1 MMQPGTGAC
10 RIFLSHKYGA
20 PEVNLFFFGIMQEC
34 LHAHFEVDRGNFT
47 SVTRIERAVRGAE
60 TFVGIY
66 ALSGVGA
73 PSRAALLEESR
84 YFRFE
89 LDIAVRC
96 GKPGLLFVDQRYG
109 NLFPGFPAI
118 EVKDFDRREL
128 EAGLLAPRREEY
140 KTAFVRL
147 RDRVLGERRLRLE
160 LGERRWQNAR
170 VGMLVPDYPE
180 AIRATIRSLL
190 EDSSCDVVELRDW
203 NLGLSFQTEAR
214 SLDWA
219 ILDIGQERSR
229 WLAYYLHGSFVPLLR
244 LRCVPEGGSATTEPF
259 LFNAFEVG
267 YPKDIV
273 VWTQE
278 DELRKGLEKRLARI
292 NTDEQLI
299 TNEQVALT
307 YFQSAAQRDEV
318 VFVSYSGKD
327 RDQGKGIAAALKR
340 RFKEVF
346 DYRDDESLT
355 AGIPWLPQIY
365 DRLKGSKIGVLLLSD
380 DYFNSDYCRGEAE
393 FMVDKAMSAG
403 MVIVPVRL
411 KESVDIPPYLSRY
424 QNLRGWKFE
433 SDYGAL
439 TDAIIRQVDDI
450 RNPRKS

>member
-1 MMQPGTGAC
+1 MQPGIEAF

-20 PEVNLFFFGIMQEC
+20 PEANLFFFQIIQEC
-34 LHAHFEVDRGNFT
+34 VHGHFEVDKGKFT

-60 TFVGIY
+60 AFVGIY

-96 GKPGLLFVDQRYG
+96 GKPGLLFVDQHYA
-109 NLFPGFPAI
+109 NLFPEFPAI
-118 EVKDFDRREL
+118 EVKHFDRREL
-128 EAGLLAPRREEY
+128 DAGDSVPRREEY

-147 RDRVLGERRLRLE
+147 RDRVLGDRRLRLAQ
-160 LGERRWQNAR
+160 GERRWQNAR

-180 AIRATIRSLL
+180 ATRAAIRSLL
-190 EDSSCDVVELRDW
+190 EDNSCNVFELRDW
-203 NLGLSFQTEAR
+203 NLDLTFQAEVR

-229 WLAYYLHGSFVPLLR
+229 WLAYYLHGCFVPLLR
-244 LRCVPEGGSATTEPF
+244 LRYVPEGGSGATEPF
-259 LFNAFEVG
+259 LFQAFEVG

-273 VWTQE
+273 VWTKE
-278 DELRKGLEKRLARI
+278 GELREGLEKRMTRI
-292 NTDEQLI
+292 TTDEQLI

-327 RDQGKGIAAALKR
+327 RDQGRGIAEALKR
-340 RFKEVF
+340 RFKVVF
-346 DYRDDESLT
+346 DYRDGSLT

-380 DYFNSDYCRGEAE
+380 DYFTSDYCRGEAE
-393 FMVDKAMSAG
+393 FMVDKAMNAE
-403 MVIVPVRL
+403 MVFVPVRL
-411 KESVDIPPYLSRY
+411 KESVELPAYLSRY

-439 TDAIIRQVDDI
+439 TDAIIRQADDI

>member
-1 MMQPGTGAC
+1 MQPGTGAF
-10 RIFLSHKYGA
+10 RVFLSHKYGA
-20 PEVNLFFFGIMQEC
+20 PEVNLFFFRIMQEC
-34 LHAHFEVDRGNFT
+34 LQAHFEVDKGKFT

-60 TFVGIY
+60 IFVGIY
-66 ALSGVGA
+66 AVSAVSA
-73 PSRAALLEESR
+73 PSRPELLEESR
-84 YFRFE
+84 YLRFE

-96 GKPGLLFVDQRYG
+96 GKSGLLFVDQRYG
-109 NLFPGFPAI
+109 NIFPGFPAI

-128 EAGLLAPRREEY
+128 EAGLLASRREEY
-140 KTAFVRL
+140 KTAFIRV
-147 RDRVLGERRLRLE
+147 RDRVLGERHLGLD
-160 LGERRWQNAR
+160 LGERRRQNAR
-170 VGMLVPDYPE
+170 VGMLAPDYPE

-190 EDSSCDVVELRDW
+190 EDNNCDVVELRDW
-203 NLGLSFQTEAR
+203 NLGLSFQSEVR
-214 SLDWA
+214 RLDWA
-219 ILDIGQERSR
+219 IVDIGRERSQC
-229 WLAYYLHGSFVPLLR
+229 LAYYLHGCFVPLLR
-244 LRCVPEGGSATTEPF
+244 LRFVPEGGSATPEPF
-259 LFNAFEVG
+259 LFKAFEVG

-278 DELRKGLEKRLARI
+278 DELREGLAKRLARI
-292 NTDEQLI
+292 TTSEELI
-299 TNEQVALT
+299 TNEKVALA

-318 VFVSYSGKD
+318 VFISYSGKD
-327 RDQGKGIAAALKR
+327 RDQGKGIAEALRK

-355 AGIPWLPQIY
+355 AGMPWLPQIY
-365 DRLKGSKIGVLLLSD
+365 NRLSGSKIGILLLSD

-403 MVIVPVRL
+403 MSIVPVRL
-411 KESVDIPPYLSRY
+411 KESVDIPSYLSRY

-450 RNPRKS
+450 RNTRQS

>member
-1 MMQPGTGAC
+1 MQPGTEAFL
-10 RIFLSHKYGA
+10 IFLSHKYGA
-20 PEVNLFFFGIMQEC
+20 PEVNLFFFRIMQEC
-34 LHAHFEVDRGNFT
+34 MHGHFEVDKGNFT
-47 SVTRIERAVRGAE
+47 SVTRIERAVRVAE
-60 TFVGIY
+60 AFVGIY
-66 ALSGVGA
+66 AISGVGA
-73 PSRAALLEESR
+73 TSRAALLEESR

-89 LDIAVRC
+89 LDIAVRS
-96 GKPGLLFVDQRYG
+96 GKPGLLFVDQHYR

-118 EVKDFDRREL
+118 DVKDFDRREL
-128 EAGLLAPRREEY
+128 DAGPLAPRREEY
-140 KTAFVRL
+140 KIALVRL
-147 RDRVLGERRLRLE
+147 RDRVLGERRLRLQQ
-160 LGERRWQNAR
+160 GERRWENAR

-180 AIRATIRSLL
+180 SVRGAIRSLL
-190 EDSSCDVVELRDW
+190 EDNSCNVVELRDW
-203 NLGLSFQTEAR
+203 NLGLSFQSDLR

-219 ILDIGQERSR
+219 IVDIGQERSR
-229 WLAYYLHGSFVPLLR
+229 CLAYYLHGCFVPLLR
-244 LRCVPEGGSATTEPF
+244 LRYVPEGGSAATEPF
-259 LFNAFEVG
+259 LFQTFEVG

-273 VWTQE
+273 VWTKE
-278 DELRKGLEKRLARI
+278 DELREGLEKRLARI
-292 NTDEQLI
+292 ATDAQLI
-299 TNEQVALT
+299 TNEQVAFT

-327 RDQGKGIAAALKR
+327 RDQGKGIAEALKK

-355 AGIPWLPQIY
+355 AGMPWLPQIY

-380 DYFNSDYCRGEAE
+380 DYFNSDYCRSEAE

-403 MVIVPVRL
+403 MAIVPVRL

-424 QNLRGWKFE
+424 QNLRGWKFG

-450 RNPRKS
+450 RNPRKP